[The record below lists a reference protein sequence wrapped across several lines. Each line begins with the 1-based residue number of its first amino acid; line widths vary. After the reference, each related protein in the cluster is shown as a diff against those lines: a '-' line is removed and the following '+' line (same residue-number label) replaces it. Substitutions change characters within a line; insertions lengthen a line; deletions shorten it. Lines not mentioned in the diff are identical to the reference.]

1 MAEARAFLEDAATA
15 ATGVFS
21 TSCLSSSSSF
31 LLSLSMSSQTI
42 CTLRG
47 LLLTSSSRSKTSSGS
62 TALATGERRRRSFS
76 MTTWTS
82 LKRASSSSEL
92 LRFSGAFLSLT
103 TGVFLVFEAIEGL
116 PRPRLGGVFSLGA
129 AATILLAT
137 LEEAEVTAAGLALP
151 LAAGAVLRG
160 GLAGATLLR
169 RDAAAAAGV

>member
-1 MAEARAFLEDAATA
+1 
-15 ATGVFS
+15 
-21 TSCLSSSSSF
+21 
-31 LLSLSMSSQTI
+31 
-42 CTLRG
+42 
-47 LLLTSSSRSKTSSGS
+47 
-62 TALATGERRRRSFS
+62 

-160 GLAGATLLR
+160 GLAGATLRR
-169 RDAAAAAGV
+169 RDAAAAGV